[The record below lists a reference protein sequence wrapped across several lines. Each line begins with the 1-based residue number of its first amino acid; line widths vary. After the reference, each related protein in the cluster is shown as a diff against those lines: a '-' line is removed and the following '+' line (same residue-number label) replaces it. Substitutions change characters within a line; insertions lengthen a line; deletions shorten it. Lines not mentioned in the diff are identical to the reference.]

1 MGIPEVMR
9 SDKGPQYSSLSF
21 KKFTKDW
28 RFQHI
33 ASSPEYPRSTG
44 LAKKTVQTVK
54 SLFEKDES
62 DNKDPYLTMLEARN
76 TPVDNYRSP
85 AELAVGRQPRSVLSV
100 NPNNLKIKTIDD
112 DQFKERRRKYK
123 EKQSK
128 YYDQHTKEMKELRY
142 GEAVRML
149 RDGKW
154 ESATVLEKADKPRSC
169 ILKTENGKTYIQN
182 RSSILKTEADEDH
195 MIEISDDDDGEQTSE
210 ENVTVQSDDTLKEL
224 KREE

>member
-1 MGIPEVMR
+1 
-9 SDKGPQYSSLSF
+9 
-21 KKFTKDW
+21 
-28 RFQHI
+28 
-33 ASSPEYPRSTG
+33 
-44 LAKKTVQTVK
+44 
-54 SLFEKDES
+54 
-62 DNKDPYLTMLEARN
+62 
-76 TPVDNYRSP
+76 
-85 AELAVGRQPRSVLSV
+85 
-100 NPNNLKIKTIDD
+100 
-112 DQFKERRRKYK
+112 
-123 EKQSK
+123 
-128 YYDQHTKEMKELRY
+128 MKELRY

-169 ILKTENGKTYIQN
+169 ILKTENGKTYTQN

>member
-1 MGIPEVMR
+1 MVDYYSRYWDIEKLYKKDSATVIKKLKHIFSRMGIPEVRR
-9 SDKGPQYSSLSF
+9 SDKEPQYSSLSF

-112 DQFKERRRKYK
+112 D
-123 EKQSK
+123 
-128 YYDQHTKEMKELRY
+128 
-142 GEAVRML
+142 
-149 RDGKW
+149 
-154 ESATVLEKADKPRSC
+154 
-169 ILKTENGKTYIQN
+169 
-182 RSSILKTEADEDH
+182 
-195 MIEISDDDDGEQTSE
+195 
-210 ENVTVQSDDTLKEL
+210 
-224 KREE
+224 